1 MFMIHRKGQSVL
13 TIEKSKRI
21 KDLPPYLFARI
32 DQIKAEQIAKGVDV
46 IDLTIGDPDLPTP
59 EGIIK
64 EMKKSLG
71 NPTNHRYPPYAG
83 MLSLRQAIAD
93 WYRDRFQVKLNPETE
108 VLILIGSKEGIA
120 HIPLAFIDSGDY
132 GLVPDP
138 GYPVYKTSILFA
150 GGTPQ
155 IMPLLKKDHF
165 IPDLSQIPE
174 EIAKKSKL
182 IFLNYPN
189 NPTSAVCK
197 KEFFKDAIT
206 YCDKN
211 NIMICHDAAYS
222 EVYFDGYKPMS
233 FLQAEGAKD
242 CGIEFHSFSKTF
254 NMTGWRLGF
263 AVGNQEILA
272 GLGKI
277 KTNIDSGIFQAVQ
290 EAGIGALK
298 NNLHVSEDLR
308 KIYQERRDILC
319 SGLKKMGLDFE
330 PPSATFY
337 VWAEIPK
344 GYTSMEYTMHLL
356 NQSGVLATP
365 GNGFGSYG
373 EGFIRFSLTEATERI
388 KEAVDRLKKIAF

>member
-1 MFMIHRKGQSVL
+1 MLVL

-59 EGIIK
+59 EGII
-64 EMKKSLG
+64 EQMKKSLA
-71 NPTNHRYPPYAG
+71 NAKNHRYPPYAG
-83 MLSLRQAIAD
+83 ILPLRQAVAE
-93 WYRDRFQVKLNPETE
+93 WYGDRFQVKLNPETE

-150 GGTPQ
+150 GGTPH
-155 IMPLLKKDHF
+155 IMPLLKKNHF
-165 IPDLSQIPE
+165 IPDLDQIPKK
-174 EIAKKSKL
+174 IAQKSKL

-189 NPTSAVCK
+189 NPTSAVGGK
-197 KEFFKDAIT
+197 SFFKDAIT
-206 YCDKN
+206 YCQKN
-211 NIMICHDAAYS
+211 NIMVFHDAAYS
-222 EVYFDGYKPMS
+222 EVYFDNYKPMS
-233 FLQAEGAKD
+233 FLQVEEAKEV
-242 CGIEFHSFSKTF
+242 GIEFHSFSKTF

-263 AVGNQEILA
+263 AVGNAEIIE

-277 KTNIDSGIFQAVQ
+277 KTNIDSGVFQAVQ
-290 EAGIGALK
+290 EAGIAALK
-298 NNLHVSEDLR
+298 NNLHVSETLR

-319 SGLKKMGLDFE
+319 SGLKKIGLDFE
-330 PPSATFY
+330 PPAATFY
-337 VWAEIPK
+337 IWAEIPRA
-344 GYTSMEYTMHLL
+344 YTSMEYTTHLL

-365 GNGFGSYG
+365 GNGFGSFG

-388 KEAVDRLKKIAF
+388 KEAVDRLKKVAF

>member
-1 MFMIHRKGQSVL
+1 MSVL

-59 EGIIK
+59 AGIIDD
-64 EMKKSLG
+64 MKKALE
-71 NPTNHRYPPYAG
+71 NPKNHRYPPYAG
-83 MLSLRQAIAD
+83 TLSLRQAIAD
-93 WYRDRFQVKLNPETE
+93 WYQDRFQVKLNPETE
-108 VLILIGSKEGIA
+108 VLILVGSKEGIA
-120 HIPLAFIDSGDY
+120 HIPLAFVDSGDY

-150 GGTPQ
+150 GGTPH
-155 IMPLLKKDHF
+155 IMPILKQNHY
-165 IPDLSQIPE
+165 IPDLSQIPP
-174 EIAKKSKL
+174 EIARKSKL

-189 NPTSAVCK
+189 NPTSAAGNK
-197 KEFFKDAIT
+197 DFYKDAIA

-222 EVYFDGYKPMS
+222 EVYFDDQKPMS
-233 FLQAEGAKD
+233 FLKVEGAKD
-242 CGIEFHSFSKTF
+242 VGIEFHSFSKTF

-277 KTNIDSGIFQAVQ
+277 KTNIDSGTFQAVQ
-290 EAGIGALK
+290 DAGIAALK
-298 NNLHVSEDLR
+298 SNLHAADDLR

-319 SGLKKMGLDFE
+319 SGLKKIGLDFE
-330 PPSATFY
+330 PPSASFY
-337 VWAEIPK
+337 VWVEIPK
-344 GYTSMEYTMHLL
+344 GYTSMEYTSLLL
-356 NQSGVLATP
+356 NKTGVLATP
-365 GNGFGSYG
+365 GNGFGSFG

-388 KEAVDRLKKIAF
+388 REAVVRLQNAAF

>member
-1 MFMIHRKGQSVL
+1 VL

-21 KDLPPYLFARI
+21 KDLPPYLFAQI
-32 DQIKAEQIAKGVDV
+32 DQIKAEQISKGVDV

-59 EGIIK
+59 GGILE
-64 EMKKSLG
+64 EMKKSLE
-71 NPTNHRYPPYAG
+71 NPKNHRYPPYAG

-108 VLILIGSKEGIA
+108 VLILLGSKEGIA

-150 GGTPQ
+150 GGTPY
-155 IMPLLKKDHF
+155 IMPLLKKNCF
-165 IPDLSQIPE
+165 IPELNQIPQ

-189 NPTSAVCK
+189 NPTSSVCTA
-197 KEFFKDAIT
+197 EFFKEAIT
-206 YCDKN
+206 YCEKN
-211 NIMICHDAAYS
+211 NIIICHDAAYS
-222 EVYFDGYKPMS
+222 EVFFDNHKPMS
-233 FLQAEGAKD
+233 FLQIEGAKD
-242 CGIEFHSFSKTF
+242 VGIEFHSFSKTF

-263 AVGNQEILA
+263 AVGNAEILA

-277 KTNIDSGIFQAVQ
+277 KTNIDSGTFQAVQ

-298 NNLHVSEDLR
+298 NNLHVSDDLR

-319 SGLKKMGLDFE
+319 PGLKKIGLDFE

-344 GYTSMEYTMHLL
+344 GFTSMDYTMHLL
-356 NQSGVLATP
+356 NQSGVLGTP

-373 EGFIRFSLTEATERI
+373 EGFIRFSLTESTERI
-388 KEAVDRLKKIAF
+388 KEAVVRLKK